1 MQVATEPAETVE
13 KESIPTLRFSSED
26 VLPTPAE
33 RIARRHDA
41 ERACALGNNYHGKLD
56 IYFRTADG
64 TAKRVQTTVWAV
76 HEEYLTLKAG
86 VSIPLRAV
94 LGFDFY

>member
-1 MQVATEPAETVE
+1 MLVVNDPAETID
-13 KESIPTLRFSSED
+13 KESIPSLRFSAND
-26 VLPTPAE
+26 VLPTAAE
-33 RIARRHDA
+33 QKIRRFDA

-56 IYFRTADG
+56 IYLRTADG
-64 TAKRVQTTVWAV
+64 LTKRVQTTVWAV

-86 VSIPLRAV
+86 VSVPLRAV